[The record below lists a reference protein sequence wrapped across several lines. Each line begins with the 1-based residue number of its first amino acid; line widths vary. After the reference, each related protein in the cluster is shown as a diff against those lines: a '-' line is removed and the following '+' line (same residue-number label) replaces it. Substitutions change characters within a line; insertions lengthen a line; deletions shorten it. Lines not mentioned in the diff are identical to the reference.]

1 MCSPRSPRFENLLWA
16 LRDILSEHP
25 DGQPTAKSIDQDVK
39 MTLADTSR
47 SAGSTAFVNE
57 PSSDPVEVPRKLSSS
72 SSSSSPSS
80 STSVTSYLNTTSDTN
95 ELLDDQQSCIDNS
108 QVHDIIDPDTTCPL
122 LQQHLQN
129 GISTICTSSHTLT
142 SSSIEDGNEA
152 QPLES
157 ACLLT
162 RDDLPSPVEIPY
174 LHLAKSNPEYI
185 DDDMDI
191 RHPST
196 PLALSPPLNPLTSTF
211 AIQASTSS
219 APNVHAH
226 SPLLTASFGQYPTI
240 PGGESDIKSTH
251 DSDLDSPQTH
261 SIPTMGQDADAT
273 AKTLFSIFPDRSD
286 GQGFFKNGQFG
297 HGAESVKGVFV
308 EEDIIV
314 QEKKSE
320 ESAEEKGGGDDVSF
334 GSEIEHLYHEGV
346 DMVNYHGDENS
357 SRPEADASIRY
368 SSCSS
373 SRDLCSSRIESV
385 RKTDSKPSV
394 ISDIQ
399 VSRSSRN
406 EHVEPASRRS
416 STTFGALP
424 DSFALTSRMLFHDQ
438 TVPLSTAQ
446 ESSTVPH
453 ANSASVPSEQN
464 EAVVIGD
471 ESNTNQDIQLAHPGP
486 PREDRQPWEGG
497 PLTSLYE
504 VDSEFS
510 SSSLRESASSIEA
523 QDYRSDNVT
532 PEESSSIS
540 TPLSSTREKIL
551 TPSSPEGPNY
561 MMCDGSSL
569 LKSPLH
575 SQHPFSN
582 SSYIKGIEHLNDES
596 QSQNNSQNHLVSS
609 LGDSES
615 SKVPFGWRDSLAS
628 VSKSL
633 FSTRCK

>member
-320 ESAEEKGGGDDVSF
+320 ESAEEKGGEDDVSF

-438 TVPLSTAQ
+438 TVSLSTAQ

-504 VDSEFS
+504 ADSEFS